1 MMDPPA
7 VVLNQTPNLDEA
19 SSKRAESTSE
29 TVVAMRSPGL
39 VWLPRPVALESMRFL
54 TLFALVALAEML
66 TFFWLGSR
74 IGLGWALGL
83 ALVTALVG
91 SYLVR
96 RAGLSVWRRI
106 SRKLNGGELPG
117 RELSD
122 GAAILV
128 AGAFLISPGFITDTL
143 GFLLLLPPVRDF
155 IYRAVSKRF
164 RSRVTVFTS
173 DLRGATRE
181 PIQGEVIDIDPDEVD
196 WL

>member
-1 MMDPPA
+1 
-7 VVLNQTPNLDEA
+7 
-19 SSKRAESTSE
+19 
-29 TVVAMRSPGL
+29 
-39 VWLPRPVALESMRFL
+39 MRFL

-155 IYRAVSKRF
+155 IYRTVAKRF

-173 DLRGATRE
+173 NFSTMTRE
-181 PIQGEVIDIDPDEVD
+181 PIQGEVIDVDAEEVD
-196 WL
+196 PL